1 MQPRDEV
8 HIFLM
13 VATLSVCA
21 YITSIKE
28 AADGGAFI
36 GSHLLGAFVAG
47 MCFVNVPR
55 SQAIWNSQMKRV
67 VKWMVRFFF
76 ASSVGF
82 AVPVSEMFTLESFG
96 NGLLLA
102 IGPTITTKL
111 FSGIFAYTR
120 YTSPEAKARAAK
132 ASWITKYCHAQ
143 PQQLLVGAAM
153 VARGEFAYMVADTAQ
168 SLTYEGGEPGQRML
182 SPGIYASVVWVL
194 PQHQSAPACTA
205 AHVATSHR
213 SSSPPAC
220 PGPPPG
226 PERSAFACVDAEERL
241 LRLALSCLPKSP
253 TALSLSVQALVM
265 ATVAD
270 ERRIIRE
277 AASRNEGQCRRNASA
292 AIPSPRS
299 PPPSTPPSSRWQ
311 LLRRARGTFI
321 PTPGR
326 QANTPKT
333 HLDRGFGPNLGHL
346 VRICSLNKAWTT
358 AT

>member
-1 MQPRDEV
+1 VQPRDEV

-13 VATLSVCA
+13 VATLSICA
-21 YITSIKE
+21 YITAIKE

-76 ASSVGF
+76 AASVGF

-182 SPGIYASVVWVL
+182 APGIYASVVWVL
-194 PQHQSAPACTA
+194 PQSRSALARSRPRSRPPLQRPACLLRA
-205 AHVATSHR
+205 ARWAR
-213 SSSPPAC
+213 EERPPAAWTL
-220 PGPPPG
+220 GRG
-226 PERSAFACVDAEERL
+226 YAMAC
-241 LRLALSCLPKSP
+241 
-253 TALSLSVQALVM
+253 ALVP
-265 ATVAD
+265 AQ
-270 ERRIIRE
+270 
-277 AASRNEGQCRRNASA
+277 SR
-292 AIPSPRS
+292 
-299 PPPSTPPSSRWQ
+299 
-311 LLRRARGTFI
+311 
-321 PTPGR
+321 
-326 QANTPKT
+326 
-333 HLDRGFGPNLGHL
+333 
-346 VRICSLNKAWTT
+346 
-358 AT
+358 

>member
-1 MQPRDEV
+1 
-8 HIFLM
+8 M

-21 YITSIKE
+21 YITAIKE

-76 ASSVGF
+76 AASVGF

-168 SLTYEGGEPGQRML
+168 SLSYEGGEPGQRML
-182 SPGIYASVVWVL
+182 APGIYASVVWVL
-194 PQHQSAPACTA
+194 PQGQSAPAQCPCSHSRPCGHQPPLQEPCPLARGRPLGPRGATPRRVDTEGGG
-205 AHVATSHR
+205 VALLYAQTCR
-213 SSSPPAC
+213 PPPAFE
-220 PGPPPG
+220 PPG
-226 PERSAFACVDAEERL
+226 CSATYGA
-241 LRLALSCLPKSP
+241 
-253 TALSLSVQALVM
+253 
-265 ATVAD
+265 
-270 ERRIIRE
+270 
-277 AASRNEGQCRRNASA
+277 
-292 AIPSPRS
+292 
-299 PPPSTPPSSRWQ
+299 
-311 LLRRARGTFI
+311 
-321 PTPGR
+321 
-326 QANTPKT
+326 
-333 HLDRGFGPNLGHL
+333 
-346 VRICSLNKAWTT
+346 
-358 AT
+358 

>member
-1 MQPRDEV
+1 MVPSLTHQVQPRDEV

-21 YITSIKE
+21 YITAIKE

-55 SQAIWNSQMKRV
+55 SQQIWNSQMKRV

-76 ASSVGF
+76 AASVGF
-82 AVPVSEMFTLESFG
+82 AVPVSEMFTWDAFG

-102 IGPTITTKL
+102 IGPTIATKVTLTLILNATITLTLAPTPTLTLIPTLTPSLTPIPTPNQL

-182 SPGIYASVVWVL
+182 APGIYASVVWVL
-194 PQHQSAPACTA
+194 PQ
-205 AHVATSHR
+205 
-213 SSSPPAC
+213 
-220 PGPPPG
+220 G
-226 PERSAFACVDAEERL
+226 RSALCSHSRPRGHPPLQRPARLPRGCLLGPRGAPRRASMPRRGCSMAC
-241 LRLALSCLPKSP
+241 
-253 TALSLSVQALVM
+253 ALVP
-265 ATVAD
+265 AQS
-270 ERRIIRE
+270 RR
-277 AASRNEGQCRRNASA
+277 RRC
-292 AIPSPRS
+292 
-299 PPPSTPPSSRWQ
+299 
-311 LLRRARGTFI
+311 L
-321 PTPGR
+321 
-326 QANTPKT
+326 
-333 HLDRGFGPNLGHL
+333 
-346 VRICSLNKAWTT
+346 
-358 AT
+358 

>member
-1 MQPRDEV
+1 
-8 HIFLM
+8 M

-21 YITSIKE
+21 YITAIKE

-76 ASSVGF
+76 AASVGF

-168 SLTYEGGEPGQRML
+168 SLSYEGGEPGQRML
-182 SPGIYASVVWVL
+182 APGIYASVVWVL
-194 PQHQSAPACTA
+194 PQ
-205 AHVATSHR
+205 
-213 SSSPPAC
+213 
-220 PGPPPG
+220 G
-226 PERSAFACVDAEERL
+226 RSALCSHSRPRGHPPLQRPARLPRGCLLGPRGAPRRASMPRRGCSMAC
-241 LRLALSCLPKSP
+241 
-253 TALSLSVQALVM
+253 ALVP
-265 ATVAD
+265 AQS
-270 ERRIIRE
+270 RR
-277 AASRNEGQCRRNASA
+277 RRC
-292 AIPSPRS
+292 
-299 PPPSTPPSSRWQ
+299 
-311 LLRRARGTFI
+311 L
-321 PTPGR
+321 
-326 QANTPKT
+326 
-333 HLDRGFGPNLGHL
+333 
-346 VRICSLNKAWTT
+346 
-358 AT
+358 

>member
-1 MQPRDEV
+1 MVPSLTHQVQPRDEV

-21 YITSIKE
+21 YITAIKE

-55 SQAIWNSQMKRV
+55 SQQIWNSQMKRV

-76 ASSVGF
+76 AASVGF
-82 AVPVSEMFTLESFG
+82 AVPVSEMFTWDAFG

-102 IGPTITTKL
+102 IGPTIATKVTLTLILNATITLTLAPTPTLTLIPTLTPSLTPIPTPNQL

-182 SPGIYASVVWVL
+182 APGIYASVVWVL
-194 PQHQSAPACTA
+194 PQGRSALCSHSRPRGHPPLQRPA
-205 AHVATSHR
+205 R
-213 SSSPPAC
+213 LPRGC
-220 PGPPPG
+220 PLGPRGGVPPP
-226 PERSAFACVDAEERL
+226 R
-241 LRLALSCLPKSP
+241 
-253 TALSLSVQALVM
+253 
-265 ATVAD
+265 
-270 ERRIIRE
+270 
-277 AASRNEGQCRRNASA
+277 GQ
-292 AIPSPRS
+292 
-299 PPPSTPPSSRWQ
+299 
-311 LLRRARGTFI
+311 
-321 PTPGR
+321 
-326 QANTPKT
+326 
-333 HLDRGFGPNLGHL
+333 
-346 VRICSLNKAWTT
+346 
-358 AT
+358 

>member
-1 MQPRDEV
+1 
-8 HIFLM
+8 M

-21 YITSIKE
+21 YITAIKE

-76 ASSVGF
+76 AASVGF

-168 SLTYEGGEPGQRML
+168 SLSYEGGEPGQRML
-182 SPGIYASVVWVL
+182 APGIYASVVWVL
-194 PQHQSAPACTA
+194 PQAQSAPTSTA
-205 AHVATSHR
+205 ARAVGPSLQRPTRLPGAAR
-213 SSSPPAC
+213 WAREERPPAAWTLKGGGGFAVRPNLPTPPPPLNLQAAARPTAHDDHMARPELAGRRPARRRPRPRPC
-220 PGPPPG
+220 CAGPKSGPTSAKPGPVDTPIDAPIDAPAQPPRGAATHAALPKRPPNPG
-226 PERSAFACVDAEERL
+226 PRQRGAVAQFVD
-241 LRLALSCLPKSP
+241 
-253 TALSLSVQALVM
+253 
-265 ATVAD
+265 VAV
-270 ERRIIRE
+270 
-277 AASRNEGQCRRNASA
+277 AK
-292 AIPSPRS
+292 
-299 PPPSTPPSSRWQ
+299 
-311 LLRRARGTFI
+311 LGTD
-321 PTPGR
+321 P
-326 QANTPKT
+326 
-333 HLDRGFGPNLGHL
+333 
-346 VRICSLNKAWTT
+346 
-358 AT
+358 